1 MPLPWMTLLDAAIGV
16 TDLALSRRG
25 KRRTEA
31 ADGALT
37 ANGPNAG
44 ALGNLETRLAGVVVA
59 ALKEAFDRD
68 TRRLDLER
76 EQAEAERLRAERLL
90 RLELRRQAADRE
102 IGVLRVTAGV
112 AVASLLGT
120 LFFSTK
126 LVDGGVAARVVV
138 GVGWTLLLAALAASF
153 LGQSSVTRSVARA
166 DPIRDEAL
174 PASPAG
180 TLAAVFIVLGL
191 ALIVG
196 AVLIA

>member
-1 MPLPWMTLLDAAIGV
+1 MYIVDAVIGV
-16 TDLALSRRG
+16 TDLALSHRG

-31 ADGALT
+31 ADGTLT

-44 ALGNLETRLAGVVVA
+44 AMGNLETRLAGVVVA

-76 EQAEAERLRAERLL
+76 EQAEAERLRAERVL

-138 GVGWTLLLAALAASF
+138 GFGWTLLLAALAASF
-153 LGQSSVTRSVARA
+153 AGQSSITRSVARVEPA
-166 DPIRDEAL
+166 RDEPL
-174 PASPAG
+174 PASAAG
-180 TLAAVFIVLGL
+180 MLAAVFIVLGL
-191 ALIVG
+191 ALIGG